1 MKKSS
6 SNLSASTPSEMRSE
20 TKARDHE
27 LKVITERITLAERH
41 FNTLLKDFAALSTG
55 LVSLQEKGM
64 KLSKSVDLY
73 SDEEYPSMKASL
85 AGVSENIASL
95 QDFLGAQAEFLH
107 AKVSPPLS
115 LNATNCKHAR
125 EYVKELNAT
134 REKEIL
140 KRKALDK
147 VKTKEPRNKGKIS
160 QLEQDLQKLT
170 VDANRARQTL
180 EEQMIEFERKKME
193 DIKTVFSNFFHGQMY
208 FHAKALELYTT
219 AIQNLVS
226 MDEEQD
232 IEAFQNDLHSAHH
245 PTRLDVVRDGSQTS
259 LNRFSSQGSLG
270 SQMSLNK
277 TGRSDRGADG
287 DDDDTSDFE

>member
-95 QDFLGAQAEFLH
+95 QDFLGAQAEFVH

>member
-1 MKKSS
+1 MKKAS

-95 QDFLGAQAEFLH
+95 QDFLGAQAEFVH

-147 VKTKEPRNKGKIS
+147 VKTKEPRNKGKI
-160 QLEQDLQKLT
+160 LEQDLQKLT